1 MLWVRAGARQ
11 HAGGVNIETPA
22 AVAQWFGEGVLP
34 DAVMRTKR
42 DALWSM
48 PCCTLMQFPET
59 SFLPCVTPS
68 SPTPGQGGGVASL
81 FAHFNRSFG
90 RSRKTLLATWA
101 RKSELVQQIRLVC
114 FHTRLGVLLGP
125 SRRSWS
131 VHVST
136 VCGGVGLVRT
146 LGTWNGPSATGRCT
160 AISSS
165 IRLARR
171 WRSWFEWG
179 SSRRSSSITLSGQ
192 MSTTGYRS
200 S

>member
-68 SPTPGQGGGVASL
+68 SPTPGQGGSHPYL
-81 FAHFNRSFG
+81 LISIAHSDDPERRCSQRGPERVSWF
-90 RSRKTLLATWA
+90 SRYAW
-101 RKSELVQQIRLVC
+101 
-114 FHTRLGVLLGP
+114 F
-125 SRRSWS
+125 
-131 VHVST
+131 VST
-136 VCGGVGLVRT
+136 
-146 LGTWNGPSATGRCT
+146 PD
-160 AISSS
+160 
-165 IRLARR
+165 
-171 WRSWFEWG
+171 
-179 SSRRSSSITLSGQ
+179 
-192 MSTTGYRS
+192 
-200 S
+200 